1 MAISNLGIEAGLKA
15 AGEVL
20 VKAIKAK
27 AAAMPSKKIPGT
39 VKSYVRG
46 GVGYINA
53 GGPGGRTAPNAYMF
67 ETYGAR
73 HPLFAHGPR
82 GTDGWKNWYDQPY
95 RPFMEEGVEASL
107 NEAAETFADTAI
119 EVMAAEGGYDVK

>member
-1 MAISNLGIEAGLKA
+1 
-15 AGEVL
+15 
-20 VKAIKAK
+20 
-27 AAAMPSKKIPGT
+27 
-39 VKSYVRG
+39 
-46 GVGYINA
+46 
-53 GGPGGRTAPNAYMF
+53 MF